1 MKLIPMA
8 AAVLAAAL
16 TLANAASAAPGPLQ
30 APPAD
35 SSPTASTIFDAM
47 LSIAR
52 AAGSNPAAA
61 QQATFS
67 YDAAIQ
73 QYNARDF
80 ERARMSALTA
90 ISQTSV
96 PPLPAPSI
104 FAPAIPQP
112 SFYSMPLVVGA
123 NAADAEGYVAL
134 ARRSTTQCGAP
145 NAAPAAAV
153 QQQYNAAIAALVA
166 RNYAAAKTASLYV
179 VNQCSAATTAYTAQQ
194 AALPQPSATPIPM
207 SPYSPLPL
215 ATLGPDPA
223 LQGTTS
229 H

>member
-8 AAVLAAAL
+8 AAVLAGAL
-16 TLANAASAAPGPLQ
+16 TLANAASAAPGPLP
-30 APPAD
+30 APPAANGT
-35 SSPTASTIFDAM
+35 TANTIFDAM

-90 ISQTSV
+90 ISQTAV

-104 FAPAIPQP
+104 FAPPIPQP
-112 SFYSMPLVVGA
+112 SFYTMPLVANA
-123 NAADAEGYVAL
+123 NAADAESYVAL

-145 NAAPAAAV
+145 GAAPAAAI
-153 QQQYNAAIAALVA
+153 QQQYDAAIAALVA
-166 RNYAAAKTASLYV
+166 RKYAAVRRASVNV
-179 VNQCSAATTAYTAQQ
+179 VNQCTAATTAYSAQQ
-194 AALPQPSATPIPM
+194 AALPQPSDTAIPM
-207 SPYSPLPL
+207 TPYSPLPI

-223 LQGTTS
+223 LQGIS